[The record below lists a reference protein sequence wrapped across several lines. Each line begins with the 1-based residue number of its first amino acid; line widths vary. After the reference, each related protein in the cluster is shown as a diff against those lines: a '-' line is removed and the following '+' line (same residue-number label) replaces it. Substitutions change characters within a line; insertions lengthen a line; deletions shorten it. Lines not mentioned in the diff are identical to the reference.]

1 MKVYFYLLAF
11 ILLLQFISKTNED
24 LCPTGKISISPLGKC
39 KSITEFLEDESLTI
53 KTENLMYLASNNEG
67 KIEKDNY
74 ILEIFKLN
82 DTKLQSHKKTKKPNN
97 FFK

>member
-39 KSITEFLEDESLTI
+39 KSITEFLEDESLTTQNSEFI
-53 KTENLMYLASNNEG
+53 IPRLK
-67 KIEKDNY
+67 
-74 ILEIFKLN
+74 
-82 DTKLQSHKKTKKPNN
+82 Q
-97 FFK
+97 